1 MGENVLVI
9 GVEIVI
15 VLPVGMVILS
25 FVTRIIA
32 IVLLLSE
39 VINITIS
46 TGMRHETIIPISH
59 TSTLIM
65 LVIITMVLKW

>member
-1 MGENVLVI
+1 MVI

-65 LVIITMVLKW
+65 LVIITMVLK

>member
-65 LVIITMVLKW
+65 LVIITMVLK